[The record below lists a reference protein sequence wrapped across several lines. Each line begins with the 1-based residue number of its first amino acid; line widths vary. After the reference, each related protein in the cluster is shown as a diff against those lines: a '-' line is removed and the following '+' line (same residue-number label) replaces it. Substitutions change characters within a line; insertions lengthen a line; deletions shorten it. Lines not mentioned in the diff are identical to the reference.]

1 MQEVREVLQWLS
13 ERGVSG
19 KAMDRLM
26 RDVPTPTAFRK
37 PPCLTT
43 AQANFA
49 SLKEV
54 LNMSDAQVRLQILRT
69 RTGSWLLRVRA
80 TALQRF
86 VIMGRA
92 ALCTPTVVL
101 DNVVHERAC
110 RFCAPS

>member
-26 RDVPTPTAFRK
+26 RDVPPPTAFRK
-37 PPCLTT
+37 SPCLAT

-54 LNMSDAQVRLQILRT
+54 LNMSDAQVRLRILHSQVLGYSVSALLLCN
-69 RTGSWLLRVRA
+69 GS
-80 TALQRF
+80 
-86 VIMGRA
+86 G
-92 ALCTPTVVL
+92 
-101 DNVVHERAC
+101 
-110 RFCAPS
+110 